1 MGATSGSTACAEG
14 NSKYMGPPYQ
24 HQQANTDT
32 QNNKE
37 TGDSGKRCPE
47 NQPED
52 YAPTNLDPQ
61 GCGSHP
67 LEKNLCLRL
76 GHGGTPPHPNKEH
89 THTQMRVRAN
99 YINTNRGQLE
109 TQGANLLAPALMCA
123 GRAFFPPLSN
133 ILILDM

>member
-1 MGATSGSTACAEG
+1 MPQQTWIPKVVGATP
-14 NSKYMGPPYQ
+14 M
-24 HQQANTDT
+24 
-32 QNNKE
+32 
-37 TGDSGKRCPE
+37 
-47 NQPED
+47 
-52 YAPTNLDPQ
+52 
-61 GCGSHP
+61 
-67 LEKNLCLRL
+67 EKNLCLRL